1 MYKLQVYS
9 DELYH
14 YGVKGMK
21 WGVRR
26 YQNYDGTRIGTG
38 GSPVR
43 DRTKV
48 AGSNMRNTVASGY
61 GGRARGN
68 VRFAASAGGS
78 NKYINSTDIEGSIG
92 TKKEESKKT
101 STAEKVLSPS
111 VKKGKGRDDTSVAQ
125 EASKHALDLDRSA
138 QEIIKNAK
146 ESDPRVQE
154 QRAKQEKSQRQKAK
168 QMSDKELRDSI
179 NRIKMEREYVSLT
192 TKETKTGYDKALE
205 ITKKAEPWLKVATEI
220 AGLVLLLYKIK
231 NMKQSDDDLEGV
243 YAYCI
248 DNGFDSDIIQHATDL
263 DLDYICDYYSIS
275 DEDLQHILDHED
287 ELYHHGV
294 KGMKWGVRRYQNYD
308 GTRIGTGGGGGGR
321 YSATPG
327 RHSSRVNS
335 ARQDLENNTKL
346 RKALGL
352 KGESKMYRKRYENA
366 KADQARAEKIKSAV
380 KKTISGGGGPKLA
393 AKSPNGS
400 TSKSVGD
407 ALRDTMNEQKEL
419 GKAIKDAVTRPLD
432 ERRANAQAAHKEAA
446 DAIKNGLNK
455 IVKDGHAE
463 SSMFGSTKNEA
474 AEKRKKYLDTVD
486 NNYGTVKVKSKD
498 DSNSY
503 LINEGKYITVTNDE
517 LKTTKKAVDE
527 YVMKSVGLTSEREV
541 ERYFKRN
548 PNEYEDYKKAV
559 DSLMEQSLSGI
570 IADRGKETRST
581 RIKRQAAERAQKEQ
595 TKAINSVYKE
605 LEKSNPNFNRLPQDK
620 QDQMWLDYVNNHP
633 EIEKKIF
640 G

>member
-38 GSPVR
+38 GAPVQNLS
-43 DRTKV
+43 KQ
-48 AGSNMRNTVASGY
+48 AGSADRGTVVNGY
-61 GGRARGN
+61 RGKSRGPARL
-68 VRFAASAGGS
+68 AAAAGGAKGS
-78 NKYINSTDIEGSIG
+78 NDSNSGE
-92 TKKEESKKT
+92 KKEEEKPPMSKG
-101 STAEKVLSPS
+101 EKVFGPS
-111 VKKGKGRDDTSVAQ
+111 YKEGKGREDSSVAQ
-125 EASKHALDLDRSA
+125 RASKGLLEIDRSA

-146 ESDPRVQE
+146 ESNPKVQE

-192 TKETKTGYDKALE
+192 TKETETGYDKALE
-205 ITKKAEPWLKVATEI
+205 IVKKAEPWLKVATEV

-263 DLDYICDYYSIS
+263 DLNYICDYYSIS

-419 GKAIKDAVTRPLD
+419 GKAVKDAVTRPLD
-432 ERRANAQAAHKEAA
+432 ERRANADAAHKKAL
-446 DAIKNGLNK
+446 DTVKGGLDK
-455 IVKDGHAE
+455 LVKDGHTGASIFNKEAKAKREAE
-463 SSMFGSTKNEA
+463 RLEREKKQRLKKEREDFSKGGWTEAYNKAANKQNEDIA
-474 AEKRKKYLDTVD
+474 RINKKYENVD
-486 NNYGTVKVKSKD
+486 LGWKEADYVEDMVSDLNDDGIRYLHEMDDAWQKNYDDAIRSTYSPELVDEFIKSAPMRYEYR
-498 DSNSY
+498 Y
-503 LINEGKYITVTNDE
+503 LI
-517 LKTTKKAVDE
+517 
-527 YVMKSVGLTSEREV
+527 
-541 ERYFKRN
+541 
-548 PNEYEDYKKAV
+548 
-559 DSLMEQSLSGI
+559 
-570 IADRGKETRST
+570 ET
-581 RIKRQAAERAQKEQ
+581 AE
-595 TKAINSVYKE
+595 NSRKN
-605 LEKSNPNFNRLPQDK
+605 K
-620 QDQMWLDYVNNHP
+620 
-633 EIEKKIF
+633 
-640 G
+640 